1 MTHWL
6 LSEANLMNN
15 IVCSR
20 DRVGYWGDVMSK
32 IKAKWMITKMM
43 LAIDAVLAHLHSLKK
58 RSLYRENRKFRKT
71 QSRIGRDDKYMLL
84 L

>member
-1 MTHWL
+1 MMTHWL

-58 RSLYRENRKFRKT
+58 LSLYRENKKIQKDT
-71 QSRIGRDDKYMLL
+71 QQDWSR
-84 L
+84 

>member
-1 MTHWL
+1 
-6 LSEANLMNN
+6 
-15 IVCSR
+15 
-20 DRVGYWGDVMSK
+20 
-32 IKAKWMITKMM
+32 MITKMM